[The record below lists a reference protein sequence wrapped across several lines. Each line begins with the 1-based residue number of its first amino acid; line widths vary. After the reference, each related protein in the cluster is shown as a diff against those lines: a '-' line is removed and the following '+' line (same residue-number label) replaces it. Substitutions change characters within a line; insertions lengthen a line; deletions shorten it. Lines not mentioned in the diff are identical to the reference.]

1 MKKRL
6 AWTFALTLGPVIAA
20 AIFLG
25 LGALS
30 AETDHIILFM
40 IGFLGMLFSLF
51 AGVVCE
57 LASMALSAVM
67 FFRRENRLLA
77 ILLFILSLLIALPFG
92 YLALRIGT
100 NLAFG

>member
-1 MKKRL
+1 
-6 AWTFALTLGPVIAA
+6 
-20 AIFLG
+20 
-25 LGALS
+25 
-30 AETDHIILFM
+30 
-40 IGFLGMLFSLF
+40 
-51 AGVVCE
+51 
-57 LASMALSAVM
+57 MALSAVM